1 MIKIKLFIIFL
12 FFSLTTILNS
22 SPKMDIKSA
31 ILMDYDSGKILYE
44 VAGIP
49 EKDAI
54 RAFELAGAK
63 LPMSTTFVKRGS
75 NG

>member
-1 MIKIKLFIIFL
+1 MEYWASPIK
-12 FFSLTTILNS
+12 
-22 SPKMDIKSA
+22 P
-31 ILMDYDSGKILYE
+31 GKILYE

-49 EKDAI
+49 EKEAI